1 MVISWCNEVEYIFLR
16 HEPWKKLHL
25 RSWLVIFSFLF
36 AGMVGWFVGLLVRVS
51 GDLVTAHS
59 FRIIFHVAVMYI
71 LNTLIHLRI
80 TVNLLLLILHITE
93 II

>member
-16 HEPWKKLHL
+16 HDPWKKLHL
-25 RSWLVIFSFLF
+25 RSWLVIFSFFTGL
-36 AGMVGWFVGLLVRVS
+36 VGSLVRVS

-59 FRIIFHVAVMYI
+59 SRIIFHIVVMYI
-71 LNTLIHLRI
+71 LNTLTPLRN
-80 TVNLLLLILHITE
+80 TVNLLLLILRITQ